1 MVETPVGT
9 WYHSRWEF
17 GPFIHATLT
26 SAQKNSDELV
36 RILRREARRT
46 AARQGQ
52 KYVIIDG
59 PAGIGA
65 PVVAAIVGVRLA
77 VVITE
82 PTVSGIHD
90 LRRVVELVHQ
100 LGLRMAGV
108 INKHDL
114 NAEVTHAIEEYLS
127 INGIPI
133 AGKISFSTEVHRAI
147 ANGRFVIDSRPHPV
161 AEEICQTASQVLR
174 LATREVQT

>member
-1 MVETPVGT
+1 MIEAPAGA
-9 WYHSRWEF
+9 WHRSQWDF
-17 GPFIHATLT
+17 GPFVHSTLT
-26 SAQKNSDELV
+26 AAQKNSDELV
-36 RILRREARRT
+36 RILRKEARK
-46 AARQGQ
+46 AAVRQGQ

-65 PVVAAIVGVRLA
+65 PVIAAIVGVALA

-100 LGLRMAGV
+100 LGIRMAGV

-114 NAEVTHAIEEYLS
+114 NTEVASSIEEYLS
-127 INGIPI
+127 INGIPL
-133 AGKISFSTEVHRAI
+133 AGKISFSTEVDRAI
-147 ANGRFVIDSRPHPV
+147 ADGRFVIDIAMDRV
-161 AEEICQTASQVLR
+161 AEEIRQTASHVLM
-174 LATREVQT
+174 LAGGEIQR